1 MDPCRDNIYEGN
13 LLEYCMGMLLM
24 NWDQELKEPHI
35 FSEVQFRDNMVLY
48 SGFENYFSYLNIN
61 DQRNRERVDSVMTF
75 GYFLTDAQAFTTW
88 DKLNPHDGTVSISGN
103 TFAFSASKLIHIG
116 GYTEEYS
123 HIYDGN
129 TYAQLPGMI
138 WLIKTDYSLEHSNSP
153 EYYLD
158 PEEAVKSWIQDEN
171 ARIVSFED

>member
-1 MDPCRDNIYEGN
+1 MG
-13 LLEYCMGMLLM
+13 GMLLM
-24 NWDQELKEPHI
+24 NWDQGLKEPHI

-61 DQRNRERVDSVMTF
+61 DRRDREQDVDSEMTL
-75 GYFLTDAQAFTTW
+75 GLFLTDAQAFTTW

-103 TFAFSASKLIHIG
+103 TFAFSASKLIYLG
-116 GYTEEYS
+116 SYTEEYS

-138 WLIKTDYSLEHSNSP
+138 WLIKKDYSPENSNSP

-158 PEEAVKSWIQDEN
+158 PDEAVSRIIQDKN
-171 ARIVSFED
+171 ARIVSFEN